1 MSAVPLREPLPY
13 SPAFEIPEPDEVETA
28 RRIVR
33 TMRGIAETVAG
44 DAHRAFRP
52 VHAKSHGFVFGELK
66 VLEGLAPPY
75 AQGLF
80 ARSGNWPVVMRLSTT
95 PGDLLPDR
103 VSTPRGIAL
112 KIIGVDGERVSG
124 SEGDITQ
131 DFVMVN
137 GRVFP
142 APGAKGFA
150 NKLQLLAATTNRAPR
165 LKTLLSA
172 ALRGVESLLARTGH
186 ESSALKVLGGH
197 PATNILGETF
207 FSQVPLLYG
216 RYMAKVSLAPASESL
231 KALTGAPIDLH
242 HDDAIRE
249 AVSAHFANQGGEW
262 DLRVQLCTSLERMP
276 IEDASVEW
284 PESESPF
291 VPVARIRANPQTT
304 WSPRLAAMVDEG
316 MSFTPWHAIAAHRPL
331 GSVMRVRKFVYDAA
345 AKFRAERNVVPIS
358 EPRVLPAIEH

>member
-1 MSAVPLREPLPY
+1 MTAVPPREPLPY
-13 SPAFEIPEPDEVETA
+13 LPSLEIPEPDEEETA
-28 RRIVR
+28 REIVR
-33 TMRGIAETVAG
+33 TMRGIAETVAR

-52 VHAKSHGFVFGELK
+52 VHAKSHGFVFGELQ
-66 VLEGLAPPY
+66 VIEGLAPPY

-80 ARSGNWPVVMRLSTT
+80 ARPGCWPVVMRLSTT

-112 KIIGVDGERVSG
+112 KIIGVDGERVPG
-124 SEGDITQ
+124 SEGDVTQ

-150 NKLQLLAATTNRAPR
+150 QKLKLLAATTNRAPG

-172 ALRGVESLLARTGH
+172 ALRGVESLLARSGH

-197 PATNILGETF
+197 PATNMLGETY

-231 KALTGAPIDLH
+231 KVLTGARIDLH

-249 AVSAHFANQGGEW
+249 AVSAFFAKQGGEW
-262 DLRVQLCTSLERMP
+262 ELRAQLCTNFERMP

-291 VPVARIRANPQTT
+291 VPVARIRANPQVT
-304 WSPRLAAMVDEG
+304 WSDWHAKRLDEG
-316 MSFTPWHAIAAHRPL
+316 LSFNPWHALAAHRPL
-331 GSVMRVRKFVYDAA
+331 GSVMRVRKVAYDAA
-345 AKFRAERNVVPIS
+345 ATFRAERNGLRLT
-358 EPRVLPAIEH
+358 EPRVLPSLDA